1 MTKSFNELK
10 EQYTDEMKLTGT
22 DILNVVSN
30 GNTPTLRKSIDR
42 NCDVQAIA
50 TQNGIIKSNLIDIY
64 KEVPEKDMN
73 EDFFRGY
80 SVAEIVLNSALHNF
94 FMDAYGVE
102 VEDVDIVFDVVD
114 HRPTLHIDVAD
125 RDEDDRDSD
134 PEDPRPIR
142 PEVQKLKDELDL

>member
-64 KEVPEKDMN
+64 KEVPENDMN

-125 RDEDDRDSD
+125 RDEDDRDD
-134 PEDPRPIR
+134 
-142 PEVQKLKDELDL
+142 EVKPLTPVDKLKEDLDL

>member
-102 VEDVDIVFDVVD
+102 VEDVDIVFDVVN

-125 RDEDDRDSD
+125 RDEDDGDD
-134 PEDPRPIR
+134 
-142 PEVQKLKDELDL
+142 EVKPLTPVDKLKEDLDL

>member
-125 RDEDDRDSD
+125 RDEDDGDD
-134 PEDPRPIR
+134 
-142 PEVQKLKDELDL
+142 EVKPLTPVDKLKEDLDL

>member
-73 EDFFRGY
+73 VDFFRGY

-125 RDEDDRDSD
+125 RDEDDGDD
-134 PEDPRPIR
+134 
-142 PEVQKLKDELDL
+142 EVKPLTPVDKLKEDLDL

>member
-80 SVAEIVLNSALHNF
+80 SVAEIVLNSGLHNL

-125 RDEDDRDSD
+125 RDEDDGDD
-134 PEDPRPIR
+134 
-142 PEVQKLKDELDL
+142 EVKPLTPVDKLKEDLDL

>member
-1 MTKSFNELK
+1 MKKSYNELK

-125 RDEDDRDSD
+125 RDEDDGDD
-134 PEDPRPIR
+134 
-142 PEVQKLKDELDL
+142 EVKPLTPVDKLKEDLDL

>member
-10 EQYTDEMKLTGT
+10 EQFTDTMKLTGT

-125 RDEDDRDSD
+125 RDEDDGDD
-134 PEDPRPIR
+134 
-142 PEVQKLKDELDL
+142 EVKPLTPVDKLKEDLDL

>member
-22 DILNVVSN
+22 DILNIVSQ
-30 GNTPTLRKSIDR
+30 GNTPTLRKTIDR

-125 RDEDDRDSD
+125 NDSD
-134 PEDPRPIR
+134 DGDD
-142 PEVQKLKDELDL
+142 EVKPLTPVDKLKEDLDL

>member
-1 MTKSFNELK
+1 
-10 EQYTDEMKLTGT
+10 
-22 DILNVVSN
+22 
-30 GNTPTLRKSIDR
+30 
-42 NCDVQAIA
+42 
-50 TQNGIIKSNLIDIY
+50 
-64 KEVPEKDMN
+64 MN

-125 RDEDDRDSD
+125 RDEDDGDD
-134 PEDPRPIR
+134 
-142 PEVQKLKDELDL
+142 EVKPLTPVDKLKEDLDL

>member
-102 VEDVDIVFDVVD
+102 VEDVDIVFDVVN

-125 RDEDDRDSD
+125 RDEDDGDD
-134 PEDPRPIR
+134 
-142 PEVQKLKDELDL
+142 EVKPLTSVDKLKEDLDL